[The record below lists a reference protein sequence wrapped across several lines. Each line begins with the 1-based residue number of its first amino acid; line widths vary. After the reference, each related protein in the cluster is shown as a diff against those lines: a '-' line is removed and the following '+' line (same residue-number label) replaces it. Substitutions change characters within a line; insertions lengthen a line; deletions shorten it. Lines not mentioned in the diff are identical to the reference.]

1 MTENPDQI
9 IREIKNR
16 LQLRH
21 PLAESLDLLHRL
33 VHDGALPLQKPG
45 PGAAAG
51 MLKESTE
58 KVRQHCPELFRDFE
72 RGFPSITYSIATGV
86 GKTRLM
92 AAAILYLY
100 RVHGVR
106 NFFILAPNLTIYNK
120 LIRDFGDP
128 GYGKYVFQGVSD
140 FVAHRPVVVT
150 GDNYAQQS
158 ELFRQQEV
166 RINVFNIA
174 KFNAD
179 NKVSKKD
186 GKVQQPRL
194 KRLSEYLGQSYW
206 DYLGALP
213 DLVIL
218 MDEAHRYH
226 ADASRRALDELR
238 PVLGIELTATPF
250 DPGGAAFRNVVYE
263 YSLARALQDGKY
275 VKIPAVATRKDFSFN
290 NLSEE
295 DTERLK
301 LEDAI
306 SVHEDTRQAI
316 TLYAR
321 ERGLPAVK
329 PFILIACS
337 NIEHARQTYEYITS
351 GAFYE
356 GRYAGK
362 VIQVDSSTKDDS
374 DIEKLLTVEQAGNPV
389 EIVIHVGMLKEGWD
403 VSNLYTIVPLRAA
416 NSLVLIEQTLGRGL
430 RLPFGGERTGV
441 EKVDMVTVIAHD
453 NFEKVVTA
461 AKDPNSIFQKVRQ
474 IELDPADLGHPVE
487 IIESQM
493 TMKTKLEAERRA
505 LAAIQDEKERQKR
518 TNALDAK
525 SLLVN
530 ILPGLGKHIEVK
542 KYDDLLKPAVQE
554 EVIQTLEKEVSRGQL
569 GLFAGEIVKEAR
581 ANYTAIVKELQAN
594 SIAVPRFVVRPAPAN
609 TWFDDFDLNTADFN
623 FSKLELELVRVTIDQ
638 GRQMDTIEIRR
649 NNNLPAP
656 EKMLMSEL
664 LNFPEIDHD
673 RWGELLYKLSGQAT
687 AAVNASLAGTDKD
700 LRETVF
706 DHRERLAGKI
716 YAQMMEHFHLEE
728 AGLEHSE
735 VVPFTRIESWN
746 FSMFKDYGKKHFAD
760 NIRPVEAIKKY
771 VYFGFTKSCHPE
783 YKFDSKAEK
792 DFAIILEDDK
802 DTVLQWMRPAKQ
814 QFRIYWNRQG
824 DLYQPDFVI
833 ETKDAIYIAETKSA
847 GELSSAEVQGKTRAA
862 LKYCKEATAYNQA
875 AGGKPWCYLLIP
887 HTDVI
892 AVQRSFPY
900 FVKTYLKT
908 DV

>member
-1 MTENPDQI
+1 MTEQPEHILRD
-9 IREIKNR
+9 IKNR

-21 PLAESLDLLHRL
+21 PLAESLDLLHTL
-33 VHDGALPLQKPG
+33 VHAGALPLQKPDSE
-45 PGAAAG
+45 AAAD
-51 MLKESTE
+51 MLKAGTE
-58 KVRQHCPELFRDFE
+58 KVRQHCPDLFRDFE
-72 RGFPSITYSIATGV
+72 RGFPSITFSIATGV

-92 AAAILYLY
+92 AAAMLYLY
-100 RVHGVR
+100 RSRGIR

-128 GYGKYVFQGVSD
+128 GYEKYVFRGVSD

-158 ELFRQQEV
+158 ALFREQEV

-206 DYLGALP
+206 DYLRGLP

-226 ADASRRALDELR
+226 ADASRRALDELQ
-238 PVLGIELTATPF
+238 PLLGIELTATPF
-250 DPGGAAFRNVVYE
+250 DPTGAAFRNVVYE

-275 VKIPAVATRKDFSFN
+275 VKIPAVATRKDFSFGK
-290 NLSEE
+290 LSEE

-316 TLYAR
+316 ALYAR
-321 ERGLPAVK
+321 ERGLPVVK

-337 NIEHARQTYEYITS
+337 NIEHARQTFEYVTS
-351 GAFYE
+351 PVFYQ
-356 GRYAGK
+356 GRYADK
-362 VIQVDSSTKDDS
+362 VLQVDSSTKDDS
-374 DIEKLLTVEQAGNPV
+374 DIEKLLTVEQPGNPV

-453 NFEKVVTA
+453 NFEKVVAA

-474 IELDPADLGHPVE
+474 IELDPEDLGHPVE
-487 IIESQM
+487 IIESQT
-493 TMKTKLEAERRA
+493 TMKTKLEAERQA
-505 LAAIQDEKERQKR
+505 LAAIKDEKERQKR

-530 ILPGLGKHIEVK
+530 ILPSVGKHIEVQ
-542 KYDDLLKPAVQE
+542 KYDDLLKPTVQE
-554 EVIQTLEKEVSRGQL
+554 EVIRVLEAEVSRGQL
-569 GLFAGEIVKEAR
+569 GLFAADIVEEAK
-581 ANYTAIVKELQAN
+581 ANYRTIVKELGAN
-594 SIAVPRFVVRPAPAN
+594 SIAIPRFVVRPAPAR
-609 TWFDDFDLNTADFN
+609 TWFDDFDLDTANFN

-638 GRQMDTIEIRR
+638 GRNLDTIEIRR
-649 NNNLPAP
+649 NDNLPAP

-673 RWGELLYKLSGQAT
+673 RWGELLYKLSSQAV
-687 AAVNASLAGTDKD
+687 AAVGASLAGADKD

-706 DHRERLAGKI
+706 DHRERLASKI
-716 YAQMMEHFHLEE
+716 YEQLMEHFHIEE
-728 AGLEHSE
+728 TGLESSE
-735 VVPFTRIESWN
+735 VVPFTRIEPWS
-746 FSMFKDYGKKHFAD
+746 FSLFKDYGKKHFAE

-771 VYFGFTKSCHPE
+771 VYFGFTKACHPE

-824 DLYQPDFVI
+824 DTYQPDFVV
-833 ETKDAIYIAETKSA
+833 ETKEAIYIVETKRA
-847 GELSSAEVQGKTRAA
+847 DEISSAEVREKGRAA
-862 LKYCKEATAYNQA
+862 LKYCADATAYNEA
-875 AGGKPWCYLLIP
+875 VGGKSWRYLLIP

-892 AVQRSFPY
+892 PVQRSFPY

-908 DV
+908 EA

>member
-1 MTENPDQI
+1 MPDNPDQI
-9 IREIKNR
+9 LHDIKNR
-16 LQLRH
+16 LQLRK
-21 PLAESLDLLHRL
+21 PLVESLDLLYTL
-33 VHDGALPLQKPG
+33 VHDGALPLHKLEPG
-45 PGAAAG
+45 EAPGA
-51 MLKESTE
+51 LKKSAER
-58 KVRQHCPELFRDFE
+58 VRQHCPDLFRDFE
-72 RGFPSITYSIATGV
+72 RGFPSITFSIATGV

-100 RVHGVR
+100 RAHGVR

-128 GYGKYVFQGVSD
+128 GYEKYVFRGVSD
-140 FVAHRPVVVT
+140 FVTQRPVVIT

-158 ELFRQQEV
+158 ALFREQEV

-238 PVLGIELTATPF
+238 PVLGLELTATPF

-275 VKIPAVATRKDFSFN
+275 IKIPAVATRKDFNFN
-290 NLSEE
+290 NLSDA

-321 ERGLPAVK
+321 ERGLTEVK
-329 PFILIACS
+329 PFVLIACKD
-337 NIEHARQTYEYITS
+337 IEHARQTFEFITGES
-351 GAFYE
+351 FYE

-461 AKDPNSIFQKVRQ
+461 AKDPDSIFQKVRQ
-474 IELDPADLGHPVE
+474 IELDPVELGHPVE
-487 IIESQM
+487 IIESQ
-493 TMKTKLEAERRA
+493 TTVKTRLAVERQVI
-505 LAAIQDEKERQKR
+505 AAILNEKERQQR

-525 SLLVN
+525 NLLIN
-530 ILPGLGKHIEVK
+530 ILPSVGKHVEVK

-554 EVIQTLEKEVSRGQL
+554 EVIRTLEKEASRGQL
-569 GLFAGEIVKEAR
+569 GIFAAAIVEEAK
-581 ANYTAIVKELQAN
+581 ANYRAIVRELQDN
-594 SIAVPRFVVRPAPAN
+594 SIAIPLFVVRPAPAE
-609 TWFDDFDLNTADFN
+609 TWFDDFDLDTADFN
-623 FSKLELELVRVTIDQ
+623 FSKLELELVRVTIDHN
-638 GRQMDTIEIRR
+638 RQMDTIEIRR
-649 NNNLPAP
+649 NDNLPAP
-656 EKMLMSEL
+656 EKMLMNEL

-673 RWGELLYKLSGQAT
+673 CWGELLYKLSGQAA
-687 AAVNASLAGTDKD
+687 AAVNTSLAGTDKD

-706 DHRERLAGKI
+706 DHRERLAAKI
-716 YAQMMEHFHLEE
+716 YAQMMAHFHLEE
-728 AGLEHSE
+728 TGLESSE
-735 VVPFTRIESWN
+735 VVPFTRIEPWS
-746 FSMFKDYGKKHFAD
+746 FSMFKDFGKKYFAE

-771 VYFGFTKSCHPE
+771 VYFGFTKACHPE

-792 DFAIILEDDK
+792 DFATILEDDK
-802 DTVLQWMRPAKQ
+802 DLVLQWMRPAKQ

-824 DLYQPDFVI
+824 ELYQPDFVV
-833 ETKDAIYIAETKSA
+833 ETKDAIYVVETKSA
-847 GELSSAEVQGKTRAA
+847 GEVNSDEVRGKTRAA
-862 LKYCKEATAYNQA
+862 LKYCTEATAYNQSV
-875 AGGKPWCYLLIP
+875 GGKPWHYLLIP
-887 HTDVI
+887 HTDVTP
-892 AVQRSFPY
+892 VQRSFLY

-908 DV
+908 NA